1 MPRQRRDGDAA
12 RPRPA
17 PRQPLREAPPEPAA
31 YANQFAVGYNAYEFL
46 FDFGQDYGDADGGR
60 AAVHTRIVAAPAYA
74 KLFRSLLERSI
85 GDYEAAFGP
94 IAQPPQDAPD
104 DDDGEAASE
113 D

>member
-1 MPRQRRDGDAA
+1 MPRQRRAGDAV
-12 RPRPA
+12 RPLPA
-17 PRQPLREAPPEPAA
+17 ARQPLREAPPEPAA

-46 FDFGQDYGDADGGR
+46 FDFGQDYGGTDGGR

-85 GDYEAAFGP
+85 GDYEATFGP
-94 IAQPPQDAPD
+94 IAQPPQEAPD
-104 DDDGEAASE
+104 DEATSE